1 MSSPLPVSDI
11 HRNPFRLGNGKTVLI
26 TVKISTTFLSI
37 PITTTPKSPDPER
50 TFGLPHKV
58 LELTDKELTITI
70 IIDGYQMIGAVVWEF
85 VFLFH
90 IDNIYQNCFLS
101 SPLHLPIEFP
111 FDTGD
116 VPRPF
121 VVLNQTRGVKENPAG
136 FMGSKI

>member
-101 SPLHLPIEFP
+101 S
-111 FDTGD
+111 
-116 VPRPF
+116 
-121 VVLNQTRGVKENPAG
+121 
-136 FMGSKI
+136 